1 MFNLYSGDDDQL
13 FGDSNQLIFGGSQ
26 LFNSGVAV
34 AAEKSILNLMQSQ
47 LKLTEKHLRYD
58 EFVEF
63 Q

>member
-1 MFNLYSGDDDQL
+1 MFYLYSGDDDQL

-26 LFNSGVAV
+26 HFNSGVAV

>member
-26 LFNSGVAV
+26 VFNSGVAA

-47 LKLTEKHLRYD
+47 LKLTEKHLRYN
-58 EFVEF
+58 EFVVF
-63 Q
+63 H

>member
-26 LFNSGVAV
+26 VFNSGVAA